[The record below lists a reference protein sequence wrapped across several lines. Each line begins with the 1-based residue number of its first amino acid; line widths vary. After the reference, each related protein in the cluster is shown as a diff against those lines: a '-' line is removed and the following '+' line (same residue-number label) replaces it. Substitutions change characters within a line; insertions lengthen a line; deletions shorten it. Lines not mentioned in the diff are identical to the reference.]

1 MWMLFVELLR
11 YLVLAHFTTIQDLS
25 SACPLIDWMHS
36 WSLRSVR
43 FCFCTRN
50 FFSRPWESP
59 TEWSPTICSTVPG
72 TTMYHVFHLPIL
84 PTSSAHFSETKKSEG
99 ISSMLNRVGQDD
111 VKMADQTT
119 IALSF
124 CFDWTNHALTQ
135 MALAVDSWWLLMTPV
150 TTVTVLSFG
159 PRICCLGEGLLA
171 GDKVLSPV
179 ETAETCRFGR
189 QIKKRCVE

>member
-25 SACPLIDWMHS
+25 SACRLIDWMHS

-72 TTMYHVFHLPIL
+72 TTYLISPLLLHTSQKPKNLRAYLPCSI
-84 PTSSAHFSETKKSEG
+84 
-99 ISSMLNRVGQDD
+99 
-111 VKMADQTT
+111 
-119 IALSF
+119 
-124 CFDWTNHALTQ
+124 
-135 MALAVDSWWLLMTPV
+135 V
-150 TTVTVLSFG
+150 TTVTVLSLG

-171 GDKVLSPV
+171 GDEVLSPV